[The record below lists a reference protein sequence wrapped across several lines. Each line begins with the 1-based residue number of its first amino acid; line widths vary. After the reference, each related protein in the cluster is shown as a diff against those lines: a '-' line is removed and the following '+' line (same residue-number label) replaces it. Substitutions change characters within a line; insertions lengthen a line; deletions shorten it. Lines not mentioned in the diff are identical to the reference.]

1 MTICNECGIFQNRLK
16 KGLLCNDCFQKLNEG
31 IVRKRDN
38 NSVNDQG
45 NSNLKS
51 VDDNLN
57 YKQTIRI

>member
-1 MTICNECGIFQNRLK
+1 MTICNECGIFQNRQK